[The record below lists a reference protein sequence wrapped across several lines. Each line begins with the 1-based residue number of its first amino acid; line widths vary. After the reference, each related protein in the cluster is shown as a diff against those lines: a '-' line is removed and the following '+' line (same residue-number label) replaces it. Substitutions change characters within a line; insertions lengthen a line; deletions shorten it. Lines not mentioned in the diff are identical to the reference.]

1 MVTVT
6 LGRNPL
12 QIKDFR
18 CDVSVSFSFPTEGKR
33 NKQSRHT
40 LATLRTPMYK
50 AVVRTCDCDLQTL
63 KTLQQ

>member
-6 LGRNPL
+6 LGDKPL
-12 QIKDFR
+12 QIKNFR

-40 LATLRTPMYK
+40 LVTRRIPMYK
-50 AVVRTCDCDLQTL
+50 AVAHICDCDPQTL
-63 KTLQQ
+63 KTLHQ